1 MRIREIDVLRGFAI
15 VLVILGHAFIVHPV
29 DIHEVPWCASLHNW
43 IYSFHME
50 LFFLLCGAV
59 YHCKSYI
66 PYLKKKTERILIPY
80 LFFGII
86 SLVLHVLGL
95 EAVNK
100 SYTLGGGINK
110 LLFYGGSYWFLYAL
124 FILFLIYPWVE
135 KVCNKPWKE
144 ILFAIV
150 CALVYEFVDVTN
162 FLNLN
167 RFFYY
172 IPFFVT
178 GRYAMLFIKSE
189 NAKIHW
195 LNIFLFVVS
204 LGVYIGLGASC
215 KGEESYSLTFF
226 CAISMGVALYVVAHY
241 LVLLVD
247 KGSLLLKWIERLLTN
262 CSIYSLQLYLFN
274 GFLLTAIRYVVCT
287 RMHITSPIIIV
298 TSIVVGNLLITLLI
312 CNYVLPHTRVLSWL
326 CGTEKTNSKK
336 K

>member
-15 VLVILGHAFIVHPV
+15 LLVVLGHAFIVHPV
-29 DIHEVPWCASLHNW
+29 DIHDVPWCVSLHNW

-50 LFFLLCGAV
+50 LFFLLCGTV

-66 PYLKKKTERILIPY
+66 PYLKKKTERILVPY

-86 SLVLHVLGL
+86 SLVLHVVGID
-95 EAVNK
+95 AVNK
-100 SYTLGGGINK
+100 SYSLGGGINK

-144 ILFAIV
+144 ILFAV
-150 CALVYEFVDVTN
+150 ACAIICEFVDVTH

-172 IPFFVT
+172 VPFFVT
-178 GRYAMLFIKSE
+178 GRYVMLFIKSE
-189 NAKIHW
+189 KAKVHW
-195 LNIFLFVVS
+195 LNVVILFVS
-204 LGVYIGLGASC
+204 LGVYVGLGSIFRD
-215 KGEESYSLTFF
+215 GESYFLTFIR
-226 CAISMGVALYVVAHY
+226 AIAMCVTMYVIAHY
-241 LVLLVD
+241 LLLLVD
-247 KGSLLLKWIERLLTN
+247 KGSILLKWTERLLAN
-262 CSIYSLQLYLFN
+262 CSTYSLQLYLFN

-298 TSIVVGNLLITLLI
+298 TSIVVGNILITLLI
-312 CNYVLPHTRVLSWL
+312 CNYVLPHTRILSWL
-326 CGTEKTNSKK
+326 CGTGKTNTMK
-336 K
+336 